1 MTPEQKEYLGK
12 SGLCVLA
19 TGRRDGSPQVST
31 LNYTIQD
38 DKLVLSVKH
47 DRAKWKNAKRQ
58 PKVALVHNKGRR
70 QLIVYGTAECIDED
84 PTRVRLARR
93 HREILERPAP
103 DDDAALIA
111 ELDADKRVMMS
122 ITPDRIFMND

>member
-1 MTPEQKEYLGK
+1 MTSEQREYLGK
-12 SGLCVLA
+12 SGLCVFA

-31 LNYTIQD
+31 LNYTVQD

-58 PKVALVHNKGRR
+58 PRVALVHNKGRR
-70 QLIVYGTAECIDED
+70 QLIVYGTAECIEED
-84 PTRVRLARR
+84 PMRVRVARR
-93 HREILERPAP
+93 HREILGRPAP
-103 DDDAALIA
+103 DDDAGLIA
-111 ELDADKRVMMS
+111 ELDADNRVMMR

>member
-31 LNYTIQD
+31 LNYTIHD
-38 DKLVLSVKH
+38 DKLVLSVKR
-47 DRAKWKNAKRQ
+47 DRAKWLNAKRQ

-70 QLIVYGTAECIDED
+70 QLIVYGTAECIEAD
-84 PTRVRLARR
+84 PMRVRVARR
-93 HREILERPAP
+93 HREILARPAP
-103 DDDAALIA
+103 QDDAALIA
-111 ELDADKRVMMS
+111 ELDADNRVMMR

>member
-1 MTPEQKEYLGK
+1 MTPQEKEYLGN

-31 LNYTIQD
+31 LNYTLQD
-38 DKLVLSVKH
+38 EKLMLSVKH

-58 PKVALVHNKGRR
+58 PRVALVHNKGRR
-70 QLIVYGTAECIDED
+70 QLIVYGAAECIEED
-84 PTRVRLARR
+84 PLRTELARR
-93 HREILERPAP
+93 HREILGRPAP
-103 DDDAALIA
+103 AKDAELIA
-111 ELDADKRVMMS
+111 ELDADKRVMMR

>member
-1 MTPEQKEYLGK
+1 MTPEQKEYLGN

-31 LNYTIQD
+31 LNYTMQD

-47 DRAKWKNAKRQ
+47 DRAKWLNAKRQ

-84 PTRVRLARR
+84 PMRVTVTPPVSASSSTSQAN
-93 HREILERPAP
+93 AP
-103 DDDAALIA
+103 LG
-111 ELDADKRVMMS
+111 
-122 ITPDRIFMND
+122 